1 MTIKNLYPNQ
11 EPSLLLNFSKS
22 LTVDPRLS
30 FTRPS
35 DSSYLKANGTIGYS
49 VSGEPRLDFNYQSGD
64 VGLLVEEQRT
74 NFLNYSNDLTNA
86 AWSSVKNQVIANAGT
101 APNGTNTANR
111 MVPNT
116 QLDQH
121 FSYRVVN
128 FESGYNYTFSLFAKQ
143 QELKYLQ
150 IHFGL
155 APFPNRPYANF
166 DLSSGTIVTIQGN
179 ATASI
184 EKIGNDWYRCSV
196 TALSTANA
204 SSYVGM
210 VAYNSSGW
218 LRRNEPF
225 TGDGVSGLLV
235 WGAQLEKGAYSTS
248 FIETTSA
255 QVTRAADGFSLVNSN
270 FSSWFNQTEGCFVVE
285 LDRQKLNYS
294 QSNQNIIHMDDGS
307 SLNTI
312 DLYVSAS
319 NNVCLKVK
327 KNNLVTV
334 DIIGD
339 VLPLNKTTIAFT
351 FKDNSFKLLMKGK
364 SPKLAVTGELPVV
377 NRLLLCADSDSVT
390 SSSTRAGSLRFY
402 KYAASS
408 LQLEYLIN

>member
-22 LTVDPRLS
+22 ITVDPRLS

-35 DSSYLKANGTIGYS
+35 NSSYLKANGIIGYS
-49 VSGEPRLDFNYQSGD
+49 VSGEPRLDFNYRSGD

-74 NFLNYSNDLTNA
+74 NFLNYSNDLTNT
-86 AWSSVKNQVIANAGT
+86 AWASVRNQVTANAGT
-101 APNGTNTANR
+101 SPNGTNTANKV
-111 MVPNT
+111 VPNT
-116 QLDQH
+116 QLGQH
-121 FSYRVVN
+121 FSYQVVN

-150 IHFGL
+150 LHFGL
-155 APFPNRPYANF
+155 APFPNRPYVTF
-166 DLSSGTIVTIQGN
+166 DLSSGTIVTILGN

-248 FIETTSA
+248 FIETTSD
-255 QVTRAADGFSLVNSN
+255 QVTRASDGVSLVNSN
-270 FSSWFNQTEGCFVVE
+270 FSSWFNQTEGCLVVE
-285 LDRQKLNYS
+285 FDRQKLNYS
-294 QSNQNIIHMDDGS
+294 QSNQNLILMDDGS
-307 SLNTI
+307 SLNAI
-312 DLYVSAS
+312 ELYVSAS
-319 NNVCLKVK
+319 NNICLKVK
-327 KNNLVTV
+327 KNNFVTV
-334 DIIGD
+334 DITGD
-339 VLPLNKTTIAFT
+339 VLPLNKTTVAFS
-351 FKDNSFKLLMKGK
+351 FKNNSYKLLMKGK

-377 NRLLLCADSDSVT
+377 NRMLLCADSNGIT
-390 SSSTRAGSLRFY
+390 RSSTRIGSLRFY
-402 KYAASS
+402 KYAVSS